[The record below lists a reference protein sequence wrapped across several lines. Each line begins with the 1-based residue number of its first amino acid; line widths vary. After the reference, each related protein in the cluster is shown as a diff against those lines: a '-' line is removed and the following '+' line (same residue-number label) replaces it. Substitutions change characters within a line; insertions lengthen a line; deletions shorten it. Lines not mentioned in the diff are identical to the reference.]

1 MIPRWRLLAMLAA
14 VLVTAGCGPKRVH
27 IRPELARIDRVAVVN
42 LDEVR
47 KGEPVPEGEYFTN
60 EFVSVGFLVLER
72 GRLQD
77 VIRAAFTKS
86 GYLDEHTVAEWGKGL
101 GIKGVVLHQMR
112 VEERP
117 VRDDR
122 FRREYAVSGWIRIV
136 DAEQGIIV
144 MTYNAETVVSQ
155 TGKDQAARQYAQQ
168 VVEDIKAAL
177 REQRIVPLT
186 APEHRGPPIAGGG

>member
-1 MIPRWRLLAMLAA
+1 MIPRGCFWA
-14 VLVTAGCGPKRVH
+14 VIAVSLTAGCGEKRVH

-47 KGEPVPEGEYFTN
+47 KGDPVPEGEYFTN

-86 GYLDEHTVAEWGKGL
+86 GYLDEHSVAEWGKGL

-112 VEERP
+112 VEDRP
-117 VRDDR
+117 SRDDR
-122 FRREYAVSGWIRIV
+122 FRREYSVTGWIRIV

-144 MTYNAETVVSQ
+144 LTYNADTAVSS
-155 TGKDQAARQYAQQ
+155 GSRDQAARQYARQ
-168 VVEDIKAAL
+168 VVDDIKRAL
-177 REQRIVPLT
+177 KERGIFPMA
-186 APEHRGPPIAGGG
+186 APERHGPPSAGGG